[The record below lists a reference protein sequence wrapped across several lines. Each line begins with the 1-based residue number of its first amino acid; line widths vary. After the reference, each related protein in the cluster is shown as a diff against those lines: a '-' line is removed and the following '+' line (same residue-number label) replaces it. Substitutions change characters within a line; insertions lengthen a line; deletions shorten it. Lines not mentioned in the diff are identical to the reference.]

1 MGGDRSLAP
10 LDPPLPASVFFIGEW
25 SSFVHSYQNI
35 RGNTCRGAACILES
49 ATPPIP
55 RAELQR
61 FPILGVIV
69 YLYLHPLTQNDQIRH
84 GDTCGERRVFKSAR
98 PLHLHTCVA
107 RFVRDSWVSC
117 PIRCTT
123 LWGTDEGRL
132 QSIFTTTVKLL
143 QCNIDYKTRYVHP
156 LLKFELNIATEQE
169 FWIFDINY
177 CGISTHFIHNIDQ
190 NSEKCQN
197 AIYLPLII
205 LGHNTNCSGCI
216 QVLW

>member
-1 MGGDRSLAP
+1 MHTPFDAE
-10 LDPPLPASVFFIGEW
+10 LPNLTWQHKWGVGFFLGVSYASTPQFWGFTSIYAYNHYCITTKSDVVTRGE
-25 SSFVHSYQNI
+25 
-35 RGNTCRGAACILES
+35 GLCILGS

-55 RAELQR
+55 RQR
-61 FPILGVIV
+61 SSRAPHLGVLL

-169 FWIFDINY
+169 CFGFWYHFELWNFDAFY
-177 CGISTHFIHNIDQ
+177 SQHRP
-190 NSEKCQN
+190 K
-197 AIYLPLII
+197 
-205 LGHNTNCSGCI
+205 
-216 QVLW
+216 